1 MIRNIVFDI
10 GNVLVRWDSLAI
22 VKAAFALEGDIAA
35 EKRRSLF
42 VTTDIWLALNR
53 GEMTVEETKRA
64 YVAAG
69 LLDDDE
75 AERFFA
81 AVYDSFAPIAGTET
95 LMRRLKD
102 AGYRLFALTDNV
114 HEIVAHL
121 QDTHQFWPLFEGAT
135 VSAEVGLL
143 KPDPLIYRHLLDTHG
158 LEADETVFLDDIP
171 RNVAGAKDAGIH
183 AFLFTTAEQA
193 EADLASLG
201 VEA

>member
-1 MIRNIVFDI
+1 MFEAYDAANLAASPEGKAYRGIRDEDY
-10 GNVLVRWDSLAI
+10 GKW
-22 VKAAFALEGDIAA
+22 GDV
-35 EKRRSLF
+35 S
-42 VTTDIWLALNR
+42 
-53 GEMTVEETKRA
+53 
-64 YVAAG
+64 
-69 LLDDDE
+69 DE
-75 AERFFA
+75 AEEADF
-81 AVYDSFAPIAGTET
+81 
-95 LMRRLKD
+95 RRLQD
-102 AGYRLFALTDNV
+102 AAATMEASFDLASLNAQDALSYRLFALTDNV

>member
-10 GNVLVRWDSLAI
+10 GNVLVTWDSLAI
-22 VKAAFALEGDIAA
+22 VQAAFGLEGDTAA
-35 EKRRSLF
+35 ERRRALF

-53 GEMTVEETKRA
+53 GEMSVEDTKRA
-64 YVAAG
+64 YMAEG
-69 LLDDDE
+69 LMDADE
-75 AERFFA
+75 AERFFV
-81 AVYDSFAPIAGTET
+81 AVYDSFAPIAGTEA

-102 AGYRLFALTDNV
+102 AGFRLFALTDNV

-121 QDTHQFWPLFEGAT
+121 KDTHRFWPLFEGAT

-143 KPDPLIYRHLLDTHG
+143 KPDPLIYRHLLDSHD
-158 LEADETVFLDDIP
+158 LEAEETVFFDDIP
-171 RNVAGAKDAGIH
+171 RNVEGARDAGIQ

-201 VEA
+201 IAV